1 MAFSPSDIP
10 QRRFRVLDLVV
21 DMDRQTVSRGKQL
34 IDLPELSYRLFAVLI
49 ARAPDAVSKDE
60 LIREVWGDVV
70 VGDETLAQRVR
81 LLRQA
86 LGENSQSPRY
96 FESVRGRGYRLIC
109 DAKPVSG
116 MAARNRKSVVL
127 VGVAVAAAV
136 IATVATVATALGL
149 LTRPPIERPGA
160 TSVVSVAVLPFSDLS
175 AGQGYGY
182 FADGMQEELLTRLA
196 HVEGLR
202 LSSRTSVEPF
212 RSTSLSIPEIAEKLR
227 VSKVIEGSVRVDD
240 DDHIR
245 ITVQLIDAKTDQH
258 LWADSFDRVLSM
270 QNIFS
275 IQEEV
280 ARQIALLLQREY
292 GNVAEPQLVQLPTGN
307 LEAYNAYLLG
317 RYHTF
322 QQTPEDLEL
331 AVTNL
336 ELATTLDPNFAE
348 AFAVL
353 GWSYS
358 FLGTNYGNLLP
369 IDAYPKAKEAALKA
383 IALDGDLP
391 DARSLYADILTWY
404 DWDFKAAEREYLKTM
419 DLDPLNVLGYALFLS
434 TQERHDEAIALV
446 ERRLEAS
453 PDDPYVHINAAWR
466 FLGARR
472 YDRAIEEAELA
483 GNHPDALSALGF
495 AWLGKRDT
503 ERAISYFESD
513 LDDRG
518 RVPQPLSN
526 LAIACYRSGR
536 QGQAQELLTELE
548 TMAAERFVSP
558 ALLAS
563 VYFAAGEAD
572 RGFASLQA
580 AVDAKVRDVIFIQGW
595 TVLDE
600 WRDDPRYLALIQTI
614 GFSPAD

>member
-1 MAFSPSDIP
+1 MAFSPSDNP
-10 QRRFRVLDLVV
+10 QQRFRVLDLVV
-21 DMDRQTVSRGKQL
+21 DMDRQTVGRGKQL

-109 DAKPVSG
+109 DAKPASG
-116 MAARNRKSVVL
+116 IAARNRTSVVL
-127 VGVAVAAAV
+127 VGVAAAAI
-136 IATVATVATALGL
+136 IATVAAALWL
-149 LTRPPIERPGA
+149 LTRPPIEPPGA
-160 TSVVSVAVLPFSDLS
+160 PSVVSVAVLPFSDLS

-212 RSTSLSIPEIAEKLR
+212 RSTSLSIPEIAAKLR
-227 VSKVIEGSVRVDD
+227 VSNVIEGSVRVDD
-240 DDHIR
+240 DQIR
-245 ITVQLIDAKTDQH
+245 ITVQLIDAQTDQH

-369 IDAYPKAKEAALKA
+369 TDAYPKAKEAALKA

-404 DWDFKAAEREYLKTM
+404 DWDFEAAEREYLKTM

-434 TQERHDEAIALV
+434 TQERHDEAIALI
-446 ERRLEAS
+446 ERRLQAS

-495 AWLGKRDT
+495 AWLGKGDT

-518 RVPQPLSN
+518 RVPRQLSN
-526 LAIACYRSGR
+526 LAIACYRSDR
-536 QGQAQELLTELE
+536 QQQAQELLTELE
-548 TMAAERFVSP
+548 TMAAGHFVSP

-572 RGFASLQA
+572 RGFAGLQD
-580 AVDAKVRDVIFIQGW
+580 AVDAKVRDVIFIRGW

-614 GFSPAD
+614 GFSPAH